1 MRPLRSPWVMS
12 LLVNLMSG
20 YLALTYLTLR
30 WTREGQQI
38 ATDVQARALAG
49 RSGVILALWHS
60 RVPVGPATW
69 PQGADKP
76 EIRVLVSQS
85 RDGEFIARV
94 IARLGLP
101 SIRGSSLK
109 KTDTA
114 KNKGGEQA
122 FRDMVKWVKDGGAM
136 AITPDGPRGPVEVL
150 QKGAV
155 ALARVSGAPVLFV
168 GVAMKPCLRLGT
180 WDRTIIPLPFAR
192 AAMVWDGPATAGRD
206 DDPDALAEAWGERL
220 SAVSRRAETLVGE
233 MDGAPPPSS

>member
-1 MRPLRSPWVMS
+1 MRPLRSPWVMRVMTR
-12 LLVNLMSG
+12 LFSG
-20 YLALTYLTLR
+20 YIALTYKTLR
-30 WTREGQQI
+30 WTREGQAI
-38 ATDVQARALAG
+38 ADGVQAEALA
-49 RSGVILALWHS
+49 SGGGAILALWHS

-69 PQGADKP
+69 PQGPDKP

-109 KTDTA
+109 KTDTH

-136 AITPDGPRGPVEVL
+136 AITPDGPRGPVEVM

-168 GVAMKPCLRLGT
+168 GVAVNPCIRLKT
-180 WDRTIIPLPFAR
+180 WDRTIIPLPFAK
-192 AAMVWDGPATAGRD
+192 AAMVWDGPVHAGRD
-206 DDPDALAEAWGERL
+206 DDPDALVEAWGARL
-220 SAVSRRAETLVGE
+220 SAVSRRAETIVGE
-233 MDGAPPPSS
+233 TAPKD

>member
-1 MRPLRSPWVMS
+1 MRPLRSPWVMGA
-12 LLVNLMSG
+12 LTRVFSG
-20 YLALTYLTLR
+20 YIALTYKTLR
-30 WTREGQQI
+30 WRREGQAI
-38 ATDVQARALAG
+38 ADRVQAEALA
-49 RSGVILALWHS
+49 SGGGAILALWHS

-69 PQGADKP
+69 PQGPDKP

-109 KTDTA
+109 KTADTS

-136 AITPDGPRGPVEVL
+136 AITPDGPRGPVEVM

-168 GVAMKPCLRLGT
+168 GVAVNPCIRLKT
-180 WDRTIIPLPFAR
+180 WDRTIIPLPFAK
-192 AAMVWDGPATAGRD
+192 AAMVWDGPVHAGRD
-206 DDPDALAEAWGERL
+206 DDPDALVETWGARL
-220 SAVSRRAETLVGE
+220 SAVSRRAEAIVGE
-233 MDGAPPPSS
+233 TPPKD

>member
-1 MRPLRSPWVMS
+1 MKPLRSPWVMS

-20 YLALTYLTLR
+20 YLALTYRTLR
-30 WTREGQQI
+30 WTREGQEI
-38 ATDVQARALAG
+38 ANDVQAKALAG

-69 PQGADKP
+69 PQGADRP

-109 KTDTA
+109 KTDAA

-122 FRDMVKWVKDGGAM
+122 FRDMVKWVREGGAM
-136 AITPDGPRGPVEVL
+136 AITPDGPRGPAEVM
-150 QKGAV
+150 QKGAL
-155 ALARVSGAPVLFV
+155 ALARMTGAPVLFV
-168 GVAMKPCLRLGT
+168 GVAMKPCIRLNT

-192 AAMVWDGPATAGRD
+192 AAMVWDEPAVMTRD
-206 DDPDALAEAWGERL
+206 DDPDALVESWAARL
-220 SAVSRRAETLVGE
+220 SAVSRRAEAIVGE
-233 MDGAPPPSS
+233 VAGI

>member
-1 MRPLRSPWVMS
+1 MKPLRSPLVMRI
-12 LLVNLMSG
+12 LVRLMSG
-20 YLALTYLTLR
+20 YLALTYRTLR
-30 WTREGQQI
+30 WTREGQ
-38 ATDVQARALAG
+38 DLAQG
-49 RSGVILALWHS
+49 VWAQSLASGEGAILALWHS

-168 GVAMKPCLRLGT
+168 GVAMQPCIRLGT

-192 AAMVWDGPATAGRD
+192 AAMVWDGPVRAGRA
-206 DDPDALAEAWGERL
+206 DDPDVLAQDWEARL
-220 SAVSRRAETLVGE
+220 SAVSRRAEALVGE
-233 MDGAPPPSS
+233 LAGAPVRH